1 MPEISV
7 TVYVRGRQPRMILS
21 VSFSSLPD
29 MSQNSAGSFLFLF
42 QFFFTSRSV
51 HFFSPYHQLELPCT
65 RFLPPLFT
73 SVPHME
79 AFCRATPAL
88 RHWLTYRA
96 RFSLRVCA
104 VLCRP
109 LCWSRVCAHPLLSG
123 LFILQSYWLALPSFS
138 HSQSLSNQNYT
149 TRITIHP
156 RSYDQNTK
164 LWNILFSVWDLNN
177 VTVMF
182 QIIF

>member
-1 MPEISV
+1 MPEISD

-42 QFFFTSRSV
+42 QFSFASRSV

-96 RFSLRVCA
+96 RFSLRTWPCVCVPFCA
-104 VLCRP
+104 ALSADLAFALTHSSVGC
-109 LCWSRVCAHPLLSG
+109 SSYRVIGWHSHHFLTRNHCPILKIIQPESLYTHDHMIKTQSFEIYFFLFEIWITLL
-123 LFILQSYWLALPSFS
+123 
-138 HSQSLSNQNYT
+138 
-149 TRITIHP
+149 
-156 RSYDQNTK
+156 
-164 LWNILFSVWDLNN
+164 
-177 VTVMF
+177 
-182 QIIF
+182 